1 MLLYPTP
8 IIFVLSC
15 KSFTSKLASTHEHL
29 YCLSFV
35 GILAFLFFF
44 NKTHNTLHPTTIM
57 HINSCPSSSCIF
69 LFSSPSFV
77 HSVCSLLIGHI
88 IIHVNIFHNTTYQH
102 TAQVFTSKGR
112 KKGRNKNI
120 HNMNPCAGKPK
131 KPEMDEDGY
140 PKKDLKTRIMN
151 SKPLLVLNML
161 ASLYTVFLGI
171 RAYNA
176 IGVGF
181 PPYILTI
188 LCSPRFYNF
197 L

>member
-44 NKTHNTLHPTTIM
+44 YKTHNTLHPTTIM

-88 IIHVNIFHNTTYQH
+88 IIHVNIFHNTHTNIPLRYLHPKEEKKEETKTY
-102 TAQVFTSKGR
+102 
-112 KKGRNKNI
+112 
-120 HNMNPCAGKPK
+120 
-131 KPEMDEDGY
+131 
-140 PKKDLKTRIMN
+140 
-151 SKPLLVLNML
+151 
-161 ASLYTVFLGI
+161 
-171 RAYNA
+171 
-176 IGVGF
+176 
-181 PPYILTI
+181 TI
-188 LCSPRFYNF
+188 
-197 L
+197 